1 MSWEE
6 HLRNRQAV
14 PAEELKKYHG
24 KYVAWNREGTRIIAT
39 GGDDLQAFNA
49 ALAAGYDPGQ
59 VVFSYVPF
67 PDEVIGGAAELLS
80 EDFSA

>member
-1 MSWEE
+1 MTWQE
-6 HLRNRQAV
+6 HLKNRQAV
-14 PAEELKKYHG
+14 PAGELKKYHG
-24 KYVAWNREGTRIIAT
+24 KYVAWNHEGTRIVAT

-67 PDEVIGGAAELLS
+67 HDEILVGGA
-80 EDFSA
+80 DG